1 MDRLDDYRKIIQRIL
16 TEYMQIPYAYGNL
29 QYKLIV
35 SSDRNSYLLITMGWE
50 DDTRVHGCL
59 IHIDIFDDKIWIQ
72 RDGTE
77 DGIANELIA
86 AGIPIPDIVIGFH
99 PPELR
104 PYTKYATAI

>member
-1 MDRLDDYRKIIQRIL
+1 MDRLAVYRETIQRIL
-16 TEYMQIPYAYGNL
+16 TEYMEIPYAHGDL

-35 SSDRNSYLLITMGWE
+35 SQDFNSYLLITMGWE

-59 IHIDIFDDKIWIQ
+59 IHIDIIEHQIWIQ

-86 AGIPIPDIVIGFH
+86 AGIPKTDIVIAFH

-104 PYTKYATAI
+104 PYTEYAAI